1 MGVSGHSEAT
11 CVAARRHHALK
22 RFTLWLHRVLS
33 VCYDP
38 ACADTPGSTAPR
50 PGARGPSLPAP
61 ASLPLA
67 YVPTRTCAPSLCRTA
82 LTHAPPPRTAT
93 TYTTHHAPPPRAAA
107 AAALSARPFIASAQ
121 MSSAQPNMEARHA
134 GCETPVW
141 RAAHQALRA
150 LLGAVLRRSA
160 RARRRRSMSADALPF
175 PSHHAAPRD
184 QCTGPYVQVGPRGGS
199 ACAAPVVKVPRGPA
213 RIRGGHIRSPACRGA
228 VRGVR

>member
-1 MGVSGHSEAT
+1 MRTRTQS
-11 CVAARRHHALK
+11 
-22 RFTLWLHRVLS
+22 
-33 VCYDP
+33 
-38 ACADTPGSTAPR
+38 ACAR
-50 PGARGPSLPAP
+50 LPA
-61 ASLPLA
+61 SCIHTS
-67 YVPTRTCAPSLCRTA
+67 VPTRTCAPSLCRTA

-160 RARRRRSMSADALPF
+160 RARRRRSMSAEALPF